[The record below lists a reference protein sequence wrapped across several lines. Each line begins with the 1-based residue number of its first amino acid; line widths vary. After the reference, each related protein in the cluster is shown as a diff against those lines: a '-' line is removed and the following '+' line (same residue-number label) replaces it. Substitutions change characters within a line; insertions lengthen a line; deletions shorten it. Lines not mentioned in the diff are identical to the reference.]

1 MAQDDNGIKIGSED
15 DYSKA
20 LTTMKDS
27 NKRFGNDIAGL
38 QNKLTEL
45 NKTKTTLKVD
55 TDKAKNA
62 LDAAEKNFN
71 KTRNS
76 ANQLKLELA
85 SAKYETARR
94 NLSLVS
100 DSVNETE
107 KSMAHLT
114 NTLSKSESRVKSAKS
129 LLNGAVESYASAGV
143 EAFVGGT
150 INMATTYAG
159 SAFGSEG
166 GTITNNVLSMGAM
179 GAAIG
184 TSIAPGIGTAIG
196 ALGGALFGYFQAKT
210 QIFES
215 EDKAFKSYYEDMYN
229 NVLKSQE
236 KSLAN
241 GSVTAASRETDELP
255 FSTIL
260 GGTDK
265 ADNFLGS
272 LTDFAK
278 KTPYNY
284 DELTSIS
291 RNLLSNGYKQEDIL
305 PLLQNVGDAGAA
317 LGMSKKDISDVTM
330 AIAQLQT
337 AGAVTTEELDSLSD
351 RGIDVWSYMAEA
363 FGSAKDN
370 IEKSKEEVKKMVSEG
385 LIPGQ
390 EAAEKIADA
399 LGTEF
404 SGNMDKQ
411 AHTYSGLSENL
422 KESQDDLDSAMGEGY
437 NSTREGGMQKQID
450 WLSGDSG
457 AEMKEAYNQIGQ
469 WKASLE
475 NLSEQYQRD
484 AINSVMTGTIAN
496 SYEGSGQSGAL
507 ARLAEEYKNAKADFD
522 KYTKLGDKENAQKS
536 GAIMGRVI
544 SEAQAIGTNEYN
556 ASDDAQIA
564 LDSNMALAE
573 NIKNDSASQEE
584 YWKAG
589 YDMGEQFTLGLKSR
603 VDEGIVFNTQTVVNG
618 SAITYSNGNSTSSS
632 PKFGKYDGPVSVNG
646 TSYSSNAYGLSYVPY
661 NNYPALLHEGERVLT
676 ASENRSLKTTNPI
689 TITGN
694 NFNIR
699 KESDITKTAQ
709 EIAKLINQAYALAP

>member
-1 MAQDDNGIKIGSED
+1 MAQDDNGIKISSKDE
-15 DYSKA
+15 YSKV
-20 LTTMKDS
+20 LTTIKDA
-27 NKRFGNDIAGL
+27 NKRFGNDVTGL
-38 QNKLTEL
+38 QNKLTEFS
-45 NKTKTTLKVD
+45 KTKAVLKVD
-55 TDKAKNA
+55 ADKAKIE
-62 LDAAEKNFN
+62 LDAAEKKFS
-71 KTRNS
+71 KTRSS
-76 ANQLKLELA
+76 ANQLKLEMA
-85 SAKYETARR
+85 SANYSTAAR

-100 DSVNETE
+100 DTANETE
-107 KSMAHLT
+107 KSIATLT
-114 NTLSKSESRVKSAKS
+114 NTLGKSESRAKSAKS
-129 LLNGAVESYASAGV
+129 LIDGAVKSYASSGV

-166 GTITNNVLSMGAM
+166 ATITSNALSMGVM

-184 TSIAPGIGTAIG
+184 TEIAPGIGTAIG

-215 EDKAFKSYYEDMYN
+215 EDKAFKSYYEDLYN
-229 NVLKSQE
+229 NVLKSQNQ
-236 KSLAN
+236 SLAN
-241 GSVTAASRETDELP
+241 GSSTAASREDNELS
-255 FSTIL
+255 FSTLL
-260 GGTDK
+260 GGDDK
-265 ADNFLGS
+265 AGSFLGS

-284 DELTSIS
+284 DELAGIS
-291 RNLLSNGYKQEDIL
+291 KSLLSDGYKQEDIL

-317 LGMSKKDISDVTM
+317 LGMSKKNISDVTV

-337 AGAVTTEELDSLSD
+337 AGIATAEELDSLSD
-351 RGIDVWSYMAEA
+351 SGIDVWTYLAEA
-363 FGSAKDN
+363 YGKS
-370 IEKSKEEVKKMVSEG
+370 IEDVKKEVSEG
-385 LIPGQ
+385 KLSGQ
-390 EAAEKIADA
+390 DAAGTISEA
-399 LGTEF
+399 LGTRF
-404 SGNMDKQ
+404 SGSMDKQ
-411 AHTYSGLSENL
+411 SHTYSGLSENL
-422 KESQDDLDSAMGEGY
+422 KESQDDLDSSMGEGY
-437 NSTREGGMQKQID
+437 NSTREDGMQKQID

-484 AINSVMTGTIAN
+484 AINSVMSGTIAS
-496 SYEGSGQSGAL
+496 SYEGSNQSGAL
-507 ARLAEEYKNAKADFD
+507 KRLAEEYKTAKADYD
-522 KYTKLGDKENAQKS
+522 MYTKKGDKENAQKS

-564 LDSNMALAE
+564 LDSNKALAE
-573 NIKNDSASQEE
+573 NIKNDSASKDE

-603 VDEGIVFNTQTVVNG
+603 VDEGIALNTPQAVNG
-618 SAITYSNGNSTSSS
+618 SAITYLNGNSTSSS
-632 PKFGKYDGPVSVNG
+632 PKFDKYTGSVSVNG
-646 TSYSSNAYGLSYVPY
+646 TSGSGKAYGLSYVPY

-676 ASENRSLKTTNPI
+676 ASENRSLKSTNPI

-699 KESDITKTAQ
+699 QESDITKTAQ